1 MKQLYTIMLAVVLT
15 LTASY
20 TRAQMVTD
28 MVSIQAGYT
37 NQSFYS
43 MANGEITN
51 VTNTDWDLAFQLRGY
66 AASIFINSKRGVNL
80 WKANK
85 DIAQWSSMTAA
96 DTTGILSDPAYQL
109 FNTDTSWDFG
119 AFNMTNDV
127 TNQFDLG
134 WGVYNYI
141 THVITGDSVYFIKV
155 GTGDVRKLRIDDLT
169 SGIYNFRYAN
179 LDGSNE
185 VVATLN
191 KQNFQNKFFGYYSIV
206 NSTTIDREPVYNAWD
221 LTFCQYFAQTPI
233 AYMVTGVL
241 SNDSV
246 FVAKAYPVD
255 TAITTPGTYTFSN
268 DMNAI
273 AYDWKSFNMAT
284 FSWDIADSTVYF
296 VQDRAG
302 SLWKM
307 IFTGF
312 GGSGNGNFIFEKG
325 PAVATGLIE
334 NSSLKSFGVYPNP
347 TSGITRMMLQSE
359 VPGNANIQIMDLNG
373 KIILQ
378 NAQWLNSGLNPVDL
392 DLSTVPSGIYQAI
405 VRQGDALQVSRI
417 VVE

>member
-1 MKQLYTIMLAVVLT
+1 MKQIYTLFLALL
-15 LTASY
+15 LTA
-20 TRAQMVTD
+20 TTTQAQMVTD

-43 MANGEITN
+43 MANGEISN
-51 VTNTDWDLAFQLRGY
+51 VINTDWDLAFQLRGY
-66 AASIFINSKRGVNL
+66 AASVFINSKNGVNL

-85 DIAQWSSMTAA
+85 DISQWNSMTVA

-109 FNTDTSWDFG
+109 FNSDTSWDFG
-119 AFNMTNDV
+119 AFNRTNDS

-141 THVITGDSVYFIKV
+141 THVITGDSIFFIKV
-155 GTGDVRKLRIDDLT
+155 GPTDYRKLRIDDLT
-169 SGIYNFRYAN
+169 GGIYNFRYAN
-179 LDGSNE
+179 LDGSGE

-191 KQNFQNKFFGYYSIV
+191 KQNFQNKFFGYYSITG
-206 NSTTIDREPVYNAWD
+206 NTTIDREPVYNTWD

-246 FVAKAYPVD
+246 LVAKAYPVD
-255 TAITTPGTYTFSN
+255 TAITSAAGFTFS
-268 DMNAI
+268 DKMNAV
-273 AYDWKSFNMAT
+273 AYDWKSFNMST

-302 SLWKM
+302 MLWKM

-312 GGSGNGNFIFEKG
+312 GGSSNGNFIFDKG
-325 PAVATGLIE
+325 PAVSTGLFE
-334 NSSLKSFGVYPNP
+334 SSPVKTFGVYPNP
-347 TSGITRMMLQSE
+347 TSGFARMMLQTE
-359 VPGNANIQIMDLNG
+359 QAGLANIRLVDLNG
-373 KIILQ
+373 KTVQ
-378 NAQWLNSGLNPVDL
+378 NSDQYFQAGLNSVDM
-392 DLSTVPSGIYQAI
+392 DLSSLASGIYQA
-405 VRQGDALQVSRI
+405 VVSQGASIQVSRI
-417 VVE
+417 VVQ